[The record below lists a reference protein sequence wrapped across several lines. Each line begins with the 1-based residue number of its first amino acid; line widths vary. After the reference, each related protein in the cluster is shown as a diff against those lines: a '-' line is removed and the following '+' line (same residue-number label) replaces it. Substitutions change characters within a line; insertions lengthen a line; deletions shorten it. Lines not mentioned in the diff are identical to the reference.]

1 MSTDVKESI
10 PTIGYLFIAERL
22 VMVDDHSITAIDGN
36 LIKSYGHVWHKSF
49 MKKGVVSHSG
59 IDTDEDGGDTVIP
72 KRDGFRIQTTS
83 NIYNRR
89 SYGTSNIKCNYY
101 CC

>member
-49 MKKGVVSHSG
+49 MKKG
-59 IDTDEDGGDTVIP
+59 
-72 KRDGFRIQTTS
+72 
-83 NIYNRR
+83 
-89 SYGTSNIKCNYY
+89 
-101 CC
+101 